1 MRRALASLPRTVWL
15 LGAISLLNDAASD
28 MIYPLVPLYLATVL
42 MAGPKALGMIEG
54 VAEAAGSLL
63 KLVAGVLSDRIRR
76 IKPFVVIGYGLAGI
90 ARPLIGIATSWVGVL
105 VFRFV
110 DRVGKGLRSA
120 PRDAMLASSVEPAQR
135 GLAYG
140 LHRGMDNAG
149 AVVGPLVASALLAA
163 GLSLRHVFLLAIV
176 PAVFVLIM
184 ALRLKEPAHAEVA
197 APKSKIDWRWSGLPS
212 RYRRYLVALGLFTL
226 GNASNMFLLLRAQ
239 ELGLGASRITL
250 LWAAF
255 SAVAAFASTPLSAL
269 SDRLGRKRLILAG
282 WGGYAL
288 LYVLLGVVPISAGW
302 LWALFPAYGLVTA
315 MIEGSERALVAD
327 LVPEQSAGTAFGWY
341 YLVTG
346 LLLLP
351 ASALFGTLWEN
362 GSPMMAFGLSAA
374 FAVAASLVLLTMQV
388 ATPGVATLDEAAPG
402 ERT

>member
-1 MRRALASLPRTVWL
+1 
-15 LGAISLLNDAASD
+15 
-28 MIYPLVPLYLATVL
+28 
-42 MAGPKALGMIEG
+42 
-54 VAEAAGSLL
+54 
-63 KLVAGVLSDRIRR
+63 
-76 IKPFVVIGYGLAGI
+76 
-90 ARPLIGIATSWVGVL
+90 
-105 VFRFV
+105 
-110 DRVGKGLRSA
+110 
-120 PRDAMLASSVEPAQR
+120 
-135 GLAYG
+135 
-140 LHRGMDNAG
+140 
-149 AVVGPLVASALLAA
+149 
-163 GLSLRHVFLLAIV
+163 
-176 PAVFVLIM
+176 
-184 ALRLKEPAHAEVA
+184 
-197 APKSKIDWRWSGLPS
+197 
-212 RYRRYLVALGLFTL
+212 VALGLFTL

-351 ASALFGTLWEN
+351 ASALFGALWEN

-388 ATPGVATLDEAAPG
+388 ATPGVATLGEAAPG

>member
-1 MRRALASLPRTVWL
+1 M
-15 LGAISLLNDAASD
+15 
-28 MIYPLVPLYLATVL
+28 
-42 MAGPKALGMIEG
+42 
-54 VAEAAGSLL
+54 
-63 KLVAGVLSDRIRR
+63 
-76 IKPFVVIGYGLAGI
+76 
-90 ARPLIGIATSWVGVL
+90 IGIATSWIGVL

-120 PRDAMLASSVEPAQR
+120 PRDAMLAASVAPAQR

-149 AVVGPLVASALLAA
+149 AVVGPLIAAALLAA

-184 ALRLKEPAHAEVA
+184 ALRLQEPAHAEVRA
-197 APKSKIDWRWSGLPS
+197 GRRHRLALCR
-212 RYRRYLVALGLFTL
+212 RCRRAYRRYLVALGLFTL

-269 SDRLGRKRLILAG
+269 SDRIGRKRLILAG
-282 WGGYAL
+282 WGGLRVA
-288 LYVLLGVVPISAGW
+288 VRAARRGAIAAGW
-302 LWALFPAYGLVTA
+302 LWVLFPAYGLVTA

-327 LVPEQSAGTAFGWY
+327 LVPAERAGTAFGWY

-351 ASALFGTLWEN
+351 ASAIFGALWEN
-362 GSPMMAFGLSAA
+362 GSPMVAFGASAVLAVLAGIVLSTGKAPAA
-374 FAVAASLVLLTMQV
+374 GCPGPEAGASS
-388 ATPGVATLDEAAPG
+388 ARRRPPRYPGRVTCGFTSPA
-402 ERT
+402 

>member
-42 MAGPKALGMIEG
+42 MAGPKALGLIEG
-54 VAEAAGSLL
+54 FAEATSSLL
-63 KLVAGVLSDRIRR
+63 KLVAGVLSDRWRR
-76 IKPFVVIGYGLAGI
+76 IKPFVVFGYGLAGI
-90 ARPLIGIATSWVGVL
+90 ARPLIGIATSWFGVL
-105 VFRFV
+105 LFRLV

-120 PRDAMLASSVEPAQR
+120 PRDAMLAASVSPSQR

-149 AVVGPLVASALLAA
+149 AVVGPLVAAALLAA
-163 GLSLRHVFLLAIV
+163 GLSLRQVFLLAFV
-176 PAVFVLIM
+176 PAVFVLVM
-184 ALRLKEPAHAEVA
+184 ALRLQEPAQAETTT
-197 APKSKIDWRWSGLPS
+197 PRMRIDWRWSVLPA
-212 RYRRYLVALGLFTL
+212 RYRRYLIALGLFTL

-239 ELGLGASRITL
+239 ELGLGASRVTL

-255 SAVAAFASTPLSAL
+255 SAVAAFGSTPLSAL
-269 SDRLGRKRLILAG
+269 SDRVGRKQLILAG

-288 LYVLLGVVPISAGW
+288 LYVLLGVIPISAAW
-302 LWALFPAYGLVTA
+302 LWVLFPAYGLVTA

-327 LVPEQSAGTAFGWY
+327 LVPAETAGTAFGWY
-341 YLVTG
+341 YLITG

-351 ASALFGTLWEN
+351 ASAMFGALWEL
-362 GSPMMAFGLSAA
+362 GSPMLAFGLSAG
-374 FAVAASLVLLTMQV
+374 FAIAAGVVLVT
-388 ATPGVATLDEAAPG
+388 AR
-402 ERT
+402 ERA

>member
-28 MIYPLVPLYLATVL
+28 MIYPLVPLYVATVL
-42 MAGPKALGMIEG
+42 MAGPKALGWIEG

-63 KLVAGVLSDRIRR
+63 KLVSGVLADRMRR

-90 ARPLIGIATSWVGVL
+90 ARPLIGIATSWLGVL
-105 VFRFV
+105 AFRFV

-120 PRDAMLASSVEPAQR
+120 PRDAMLAGSVAPSQR

-149 AVVGPLVASALLAA
+149 AVIGPLIAAALLSA
-163 GLSLRHVFLLAIV
+163 GVSLQHVFLLAIV

-184 ALRLKEPAHAEVA
+184 ALRLQEPAHADVA
-197 APKSKIDWRWSGLPS
+197 PRARIDWRWSALPP
-212 RYRRYLVALGLFTL
+212 RFRRYLMALGLFTL

-239 ELGLGASRITL
+239 ELGLGATRITL

-255 SAVAAFASTPLSAL
+255 SAVAALTSTPLSAL
-269 SDRLGRKRLILAG
+269 SDRIGRRRLILAG
-282 WGGYAL
+282 WGGYAV
-288 LYVLLGVVPISAGW
+288 LYVLLGVITISAGW
-302 LWALFPAYGLVTA
+302 LWVLFPAYGLVTA

-327 LVPEQSAGTAFGWY
+327 LVPKESAGTAFGWY

-351 ASALFGTLWEN
+351 ASAIFGALWEN
-362 GSPMMAFGLSAA
+362 GAPMYAFGLSAM
-374 FAVAASLVLLTMQV
+374 FAVAAGVVLGT
-388 ATPGVATLDEAAPG
+388 A
-402 ERT
+402 RTST

>member
-1 MRRALASLPRTVWL
+1 MRAALAALPKTVWL

-28 MIYPLVPLYLATVL
+28 MIYPLVPLYVASVL
-42 MAGPKALGMIEG
+42 MAGPKALGWIEG

-63 KLVAGVLSDRIRR
+63 KLVSGVLADRMRR

-105 VFRFV
+105 AFRFV

-120 PRDAMLASSVEPAQR
+120 PRDAMLAGSVSPRQR

-149 AVVGPLVASALLAA
+149 AVVGPLAAAALLAA
-163 GLSLRHVFLLAIV
+163 GLSLRQVFLLAFV
-176 PAVFVLIM
+176 PGVLVLLM
-184 ALRLKEPAHAEVA
+184 SLRLREPEHAHVE
-197 APKSKIDWRWSGLPS
+197 SMGRIDWRWSALSPA
-212 RYRRYLVALGLFTL
+212 YRRYLLALALFTL

-239 ELGLGASRITL
+239 DLGLGASRITL

-255 SAVAAFASTPLSAL
+255 SAVAALASTPLSAL
-269 SDRLGRKRLILAG
+269 SDRIGRKRLILAG
-282 WGGYAL
+282 WAGYAL
-288 LYVLLGVVPISAGW
+288 LYVLLGVVRIDAGW
-302 LWALFPAYGLVTA
+302 LWLLFPAYGLVTA

-327 LVPEQSAGTAFGWY
+327 LVPAATAGTAFGWY

-351 ASALFGTLWEN
+351 ASAAFGALWEN
-362 GSPMMAFGLSAA
+362 GTPMIAFGMSAIL
-374 FAVAASLVLLTMQV
+374 AVAASFVLLPLKQPM
-388 ATPGVATLDEAAPG
+388 G
-402 ERT
+402 EGDR